1 MGEKNDAQVPAK
13 REPMPLTEK
22 LPEELN
28 LDGLYVLASRLS
40 KSSIIPKAMF
50 GKAGEVYLGALWARE
65 NNVPL
70 IQALQG
76 VMVVNGRLSVWGDLF
91 LAMIMRSP
99 HYAGHEETF
108 EGKPGTDE
116 YKAVCKFWRK
126 GLERPFV
133 GEFSIGDAKTAKLWT
148 KLGPWQEY
156 PRRMLQMR
164 ARGFAG
170 RDAFADALKG
180 LGMAEEQFDVRPAQ
194 VEVMTPGTIGFG
206 KSAAALPKP
215 VPDVVDVPEGVEPV
229 PVETPPEDA
238 KPKRR
243 RRAKPTEPA
252 PEPETTPETEPADEQ
267 AALGDAEPSREE
279 KAWAEAQDMYE
290 NLCDRL
296 GEAPADTS
304 KWSLEK
310 LEAEVSEM
318 ISKVSG

>member
-1 MGEKNDAQVPAK
+1 MGEKNDSQAPAK
-13 REPMPLTEK
+13 REPMLLTEK
-22 LPEELN
+22 MPEELN

-50 GKAGEVYLGALWARE
+50 NKPGEVYIGALWARE

-99 HYAGHEETF
+99 HYNGHEEVY

-126 GLERPFV
+126 GVDHPYTA
-133 GEFSIGDAKTAKLWT
+133 EFSVGDAKTAKLWT
-148 KLGPWQEY
+148 KAGPWQEY

-170 RDAFADALKG
+170 RDGFADALKG
-180 LGMAEEQFDVRPAQ
+180 LVMAEEAFDIRPIEA
-194 VEVMTPGTIGFG
+194 EVMSAGTIGFG

-215 VPDVVDVPEGVEPV
+215 APDVIDAPEGVEPV
-229 PVETPPEDA
+229 PVETPPEEP
-238 KPKRR
+238 KPQRR
-243 RRAKPTEPA
+243 RRAKPAEPA
-252 PEPETTPETEPADEQ
+252 PEPETTPEVEDDQTT
-267 AALGDAEPSREE
+267 LGDEPLSREE
-279 KAWAEAQDMYE
+279 KARAEAQDMYE